1 MATDSNASALLTPAK
16 ASAAAAAHKVS
27 PVDSLLDHIESVDD
41 EEETLVNDDDDDVA
55 QMVMLNK
62 AASSQFD
69 FAVVGDV
76 LDADVDDDDDDVDQA
91 GAALYFDDDDDSVS
105 AFALRQ
111 SRRSSSKASR
121 KSLKSS
127 NSVRSIRQ
135 VEPVPPPMPPPRSPS
150 AMVDLDLLT
159 VEDSYEGPHLP
170 LRSERGVG
178 ADPLLPSE
186 LGGDYFIDDQFVRD
200 MIEWMR
206 NENKLHK
213 RYAYIIVMAAIRYM
227 ETQPAVVD
235 VTIPSDDD
243 DKLDMRVRRIND
255 SSNSSSSSDDD
266 TESRHG
272 HILTVCGDVHGQ
284 FYDLLHIFEENGFPS
299 ATNMYLFNGD
309 FVDRG
314 SFCIEVI
321 LTLYA
326 YKWLYPNAM
335 LLNRGNHETTSMNE
349 LYGFKGEVLHKYDFR
364 LWRLFE
370 ESFNA
375 LPLGHVLQN
384 KILVVHGGL
393 FSDRNVTLDHLRRV
407 DRFRQ
412 PSSSVELARPFDQRL
427 CTMNSLESRVLRHFN
442 GRFPGTFAA
451 AIAASNR
458 DFADND
464 DDDEYSYRFNRSP
477 SSSSSSS
484 SSSSGDE
491 ADEDTLDQFGLP
503 LVDYDRVM
511 TEVLWSDPKT
521 GFMPHGITPNPRG
534 VGVEFGQDVT
544 QRFLSRSG
552 LECIIR
558 SHQVKHAGY
567 EVVHEGK
574 CVTVFSAPNYCDSNG
589 NLGAYVTVKPDGSLD
604 FNTFVASPHPHI
616 RPMFYAN
623 KHRFG

>member
-1 MATDSNASALLTPAK
+1 MMATDGNSSVLL
-16 ASAAAAAHKVS
+16 SSAAHKTS
-27 PVDSLLDHIESVDD
+27 PVDSLLDRIESVDD
-41 EEETLVNDDDDDVA
+41 EETLVDDGEGDDTVLKKLLA
-55 QMVMLNK
+55 EPNCK
-62 AASSQFD
+62 QFN
-69 FAVVGDV
+69 FEVVGDA
-76 LDADVDDDDDDVDQA
+76 LDAEEDGSQT
-91 GAALYFDDDDDSVS
+91 GINIYFDPYNQDDEED
-105 AFALRQ
+105 AFTRRR
-111 SRRSSSKASR
+111 SRRSSSKSSR
-121 KSLKSS
+121 KSFSSTKS
-127 NSVRSIRQ
+127 RPIRQ
-135 VEPVPPPMPPPRSPS
+135 LEPVPPPRPPPRSPS

-178 ADPLLPSE
+178 ADPLLPPE

-206 NENKLHK
+206 GENKLHK

-235 VTIPSDDD
+235 VAIPTNDGGGDDD
-243 DKLDMRVRRIND
+243 DKMQRRAD
-255 SSNSSSSSDDD
+255 DSDD
-266 TESRHG
+266 ESRQG

-284 FYDLLHIFEENGFPS
+284 FYDMLHIFEENGYPS

-314 SFCIEVI
+314 SFCMEVI

-335 LLNRGNHETTSMNE
+335 LLNRGNHETSSMNE

-375 LPLGHVLQN
+375 LPLAHVLQG

-412 PSSSVELARPFDQRL
+412 PSSSIELAKPFDQRMT
-427 CTMNSLESRVLRHFN
+427 TMNSLEPRVLRHFN

-458 DFADND
+458 DRYDND
-464 DDDEYSYRFNRSP
+464 EDDEYSYRFNHSP

-484 SSSSGDE
+484 SSSSDE
-491 ADEDTLDQFGLP
+491 ADDEALDQFGLP

-589 NLGAYVTVKPDGSLD
+589 NLGAYVTVKPDSSLD
-604 FNTFVASPHPHI
+604 FTTFVASPHPHI